1 MGEGTGGDGIATF
14 SQVSPREKEFRRL
27 LGKPAMADAAS
38 ATRSGLSPS
47 QDAKPNILV
56 VDDREENLLATE
68 RVLRPLGATLFKA
81 SSGNEALSLI
91 PRHRFA
97 VVLLDVQMPETD
109 GFETATL
116 MHEHDSMRGV
126 PIIFVTTVSKDECHV
141 TRAAVLG
148 AVDTIFKPINTE
160 ILKSKVKVYL
170 DLYIQR
176 EEILKLNDVLRQNNE
191 ELERFAYICSHDLQE
206 PVRMMNSYA
215 ELLADECAEALN
227 EKGHRYLACITA
239 GAERM
244 HTMIQDILSFSRV
257 GREQVKVER
266 VDSNRIV
273 SEVLAEF
280 DSVIRKKEALI
291 TVGSLPTL
299 ETSPTLL
306 RVLFQNL
313 IGNALKFQDRRTR
326 PAIDIQAERSEGAW
340 LFSVRDNG
348 IGIDPEFGEKIFAIF
363 QRLHRKE
370 DYPGTG
376 IGLSTC
382 RKLIQLY
389 GGTIGFNSAPGQ
401 GAVFFFSLPE

>member
-1 MGEGTGGDGIATF
+1 
-14 SQVSPREKEFRRL
+14 
-27 LGKPAMADAAS
+27 
-38 ATRSGLSPS
+38 
-47 QDAKPNILV
+47 
-56 VDDREENLLATE
+56 
-68 RVLRPLGATLFKA
+68 
-81 SSGNEALSLI
+81 
-91 PRHRFA
+91 
-97 VVLLDVQMPETD
+97 
-109 GFETATL
+109 
-116 MHEHDSMRGV
+116 
-126 PIIFVTTVSKDECHV
+126 
-141 TRAAVLG
+141 
-148 AVDTIFKPINTE
+148 
-160 ILKSKVKVYL
+160 
-170 DLYIQR
+170 
-176 EEILKLNDVLRQNNE
+176 
-191 ELERFAYICSHDLQE
+191 
-206 PVRMMNSYA
+206 
-215 ELLADECAEALN
+215 
-227 EKGHRYLACITA
+227 
-239 GAERM
+239 
-244 HTMIQDILSFSRV
+244 
-257 GREQVKVER
+257 
-266 VDSNRIV
+266 
-273 SEVLAEF
+273 
-280 DSVIRKKEALI
+280 VIRKKEALI